1 MVVNQW
7 KWEEKQ
13 REKQLIFNRFDY
25 LFKFKRGI
33 RAARV
38 DFVVLFCLGRCL
50 ESIRFAQIQ
59 IARSVRAFAFHFGAL
74 SVSMRKIPNKRIP
87 RWEEARTERPLSWDG
102 KLTLD
107 TEFAHDL
114 TYIIEG
120 SNLKLKKR
128 KKAII

>member
-1 MVVNQW
+1 M
-7 KWEEKQ
+7 KMEGETEK
-13 REKQLIFNRFDY
+13 KQLIFNRFDY

-38 DFVVLFCLGRCL
+38 DFVVLFCFGRCS
-50 ESIRFAQIQ
+50 ESIRFVQIQ

-74 SVSMRKIPNKRIP
+74 SVSMRKIPNKRIS
-87 RWEEARTERPLSWDG
+87 RWEWARTVRPLSWDG

-120 SNLKLKKR
+120 FNLKLKKR